1 MHLFSRLTIAGDD
14 CQKVASGTALRTAN
28 MQVQAATEAD
38 LLVCTQGGEFCRCQ
52 QVLSLIDQLDDDEKM
67 LEEIRSIFK
76 VRHPS
81 GMPASP

>member
-1 MHLFSRLTIAGDD
+1 MQLQATSASTIH
-14 CQKVASGTALRTAN
+14 S
-28 MQVQAATEAD
+28 ATIMLWSH

-76 VRHPS
+76 VRHPG

>member
-1 MHLFSRLTIAGDD
+1 M
-14 CQKVASGTALRTAN
+14 
-28 MQVQAATEAD
+28 QAATEAE

-81 GMPASP
+81 GLPALPQCQDWPAERLCPAALAQRVSFVA